1 MQFISKNEEKY
12 QVYIVNLSSI
22 HKLKSILQVLNQ
34 FADLHYRYAPSRLGR
49 WKLYSLIWTAL
60 QYRDIIPSINEYK
73 LGKINTVDFIKK
85 LQTIFSFLPAQE
97 SDKLLTGAWNS
108 LILWDEQSTERLK
121 ALLNE
126 HKPIYFI
133 SNTNPLNIEKII
145 EFFNEN
151 YPDITWQL
159 PEVTAEKP
167 LEIADNFYLCPS
179 YQFKE
184 FKEGTPGLIAILKKY
199 LLDNKGGKL
208 ENMLLVSQYKA
219 DLNKAKE
226 LGIESQSAD
235 VFFPN
240 VPISNPTSSQA
251 RLNNMGMSP
260 SSSAT
265 TAPTPILTNNLL
277 NVSRSIFASVSQP
290 HEESST
296 TPDSEKTPLL
306 RHGK

>member
-1 MQFISKNEEKY
+1 MQPISKNEENY

-22 HKLKSILQVLNQ
+22 HKLKSILQVLNR

-49 WKLYSLIWTAL
+49 WKLYSLVWTAL
-60 QYRDIIPSINEYK
+60 QYRDFIPSINEYK
-73 LGKINTVDFIKK
+73 LGEISTANFIKQ
-85 LQTIFSFLPAQE
+85 LQTIFYFLPAPE
-97 SDKLLTGAWNS
+97 SAKLLTDAWNS
-108 LILWDEQSTERLK
+108 LILWDDQSTERLK
-121 ALLNE
+121 ALINE

-159 PEVTAEKP
+159 PEVTPENP

-199 LLDNKGGKL
+199 LLDNKGEKL
-208 ENMLLVSQYKA
+208 ENILLVSQYKA
-219 DLNKAKE
+219 DLTKAKE

-235 VFFPN
+235 VFFPK
-240 VPISNPTSSQA
+240 VSVASLTIPA
-251 RLNNMGMSP
+251 ALNNITVT
-260 SSSAT
+260 SAT
-265 TAPTPILTNNLL
+265 TPPVPLIKMPRRNSF
-277 NVSRSIFASVSQP
+277 SRHPDAVNSIS
-290 HEESST
+290 EET
-296 TPDSEKTPLL
+296 TPLL
-306 RHGK
+306 RR

>member
-1 MQFISKNEEKY
+1 MQPISKNEENY

-34 FADLHYRYAPSRLGR
+34 FADLHYRYAPSRLSR
-49 WKLYSLIWTAL
+49 WKLYSLVWTAL
-60 QYRDIIPSINEYK
+60 KYRDFIPSISEYK
-73 LGKINTVDFIKK
+73 LGKINTADFIKQ
-85 LQTIFSFLPAQE
+85 LQTIFNFLPAQE
-97 SDKLLTGAWNS
+97 SDKLLTDAWNS
-108 LILWDEQSTERLK
+108 LILWDDQSTKRLK

-126 HKPIYFI
+126 HKRIYFI

-145 EFFNEN
+145 EFFNGN

-199 LLDNKGGKL
+199 LLDNKGEIL
-208 ENMLLVSQYKA
+208 ENILLVSQYKA

-226 LGIESQSAD
+226 LGIEGQSAD
-235 VFFPN
+235 VFFLK
-240 VPISNPTSSQA
+240 VPVASLTSPA
-251 RLNNMGMSP
+251 PLNNITVT
-260 SSSAT
+260 SAT
-265 TAPTPILTNNLL
+265 TPPVLL
-277 NVSRSIFASVSQP
+277 IKMPKINYFGRHTKNEQNKAVNSTL
-290 HEESST
+290 EET
-296 TPDSEKTPLL
+296 TPLL
-306 RHGK
+306 RR